1 MEAVGGFRNIL
12 SISAVV
18 FNEIDFKLG
27 ELCCAASSVRQSNL
41 PSGEPP
47 TEFDVRSFDITEGV
61 ESLRHL
67 VSPMPHPRFQWRDS
81 RCQSGGYAL
90 IVLAIRGDRLHM

>member
-27 ELCCAASSVRQSNL
+27 ELCCQLGQAVE
-41 PSGEPP
+41 PS
-47 TEFDVRSFDITEGV
+47 
-61 ESLRHL
+61 
-67 VSPMPHPRFQWRDS
+67 
-81 RCQSGGYAL
+81 
-90 IVLAIRGDRLHM
+90 IRRTAE